1 MRPKDFINYGFH
13 TSPELLAIYSNLIEQ
28 SNVDVKINR
37 LFMSFLSVVNDFDLL
52 RFNGRLTQL
61 ADAIGWD
68 ATQRSLINNL
78 LVKYGLEGIL

>member
-1 MRPKDFINYGFH
+1 MRPKDFINFGFH

-52 RFNGRLTQL
+52 RFNGRLVQL
-61 ADAIGWD
+61 ADAIGWNSE
-68 ATQRSLINNL
+68 QRSLINNL
-78 LVKYGLEGIL
+78 LTHYDLPQVL